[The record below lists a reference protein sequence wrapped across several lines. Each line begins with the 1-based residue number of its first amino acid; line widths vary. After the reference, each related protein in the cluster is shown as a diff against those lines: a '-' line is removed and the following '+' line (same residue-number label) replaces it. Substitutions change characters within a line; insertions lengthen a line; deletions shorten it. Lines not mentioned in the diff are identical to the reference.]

1 MSEPGEEADRKDRFR
16 GGRWAPGAERGGPA
30 RVDAEG
36 APALVWAGRPGHPPP
51 PPRPCTHTH
60 THTQALLHTRSQPCV
75 HTPPTLI
82 RCLLTHLVKVFF
94 CTRSRSSGRD
104 KARLPGPGRS
114 PASPQEETAM
124 QTQWLVPLKRASDSH
139 CPPPNKAPDSPGQKL
154 GSRPAGAHC

>member
-94 CTRSRSSGRD
+94 CTASRSSMAATWGHFCPSRTGR
-104 KARLPGPGRS
+104 LLLNISWWGWGSEVWGGGREGRW
-114 PASPQEETAM
+114 PRGKPIT
-124 QTQWLVPLKRASDSH
+124 
-139 CPPPNKAPDSPGQKL
+139 
-154 GSRPAGAHC
+154 